1 MKTPQSFILLFIF
14 LFSIVCS
21 FCSSFWSL
29 SAAVDLIFHTWLDRV
44 SHLRLFEGSISSIF
58 GVFLSFKMQTTSS
71 SLNESQLSP
80 FHLFITQMTQWFL
93 RLLASALFIYLCIIR
108 AGNNTF
114 LLEIA
119 VSWCRN
125 GKTFGLLHIFKS
137 DVIKKREHLFL
148 TFLSVFDSLKREE
161 FSDAWPNLKT
171 WTSANL
177 AQKSKR
183 RSSNVITSLFLLL
196 FSLERHLKSPQQSNC
211 RYRLFF

>member
-1 MKTPQSFILLFIF
+1 MFAHFALPSGLSQQQWTWYFTPDLTVFRIS
-14 LFSIVCS
+14 V
-21 FCSSFWSL
+21 SL
-29 SAAVDLIFHTWLDRV
+29 KAPSPLYLVF
-44 SHLRLFEGSISSIF
+44 
-58 GVFLSFKMQTTSS
+58 FLSFKMQNTSS

-148 TFLSVFDSLKREE
+148 TFLSVFNSLKREE

-183 RSSNVITSLFLLL
+183 RSSNVLFLLL